1 MKNLVKTRFAIALW
15 MAVTAGSASAADCS
29 FDGNFD
35 RSVGA
40 GWEHISIDKGGPA
53 IIRIY
58 GTGENILRTVG
69 GAPKLLREQI
79 AKVAVDEGGSNA
91 VQGFDLVDVHGER
104 LYMMQ
109 YLCDQ
114 RIVTNASTGDWARV
128 SNHRLYSRHI
138 Q

>member
-1 MKNLVKTRFAIALW
+1 MKKLAKTRIAIALW

-29 FDGNFD
+29 FDGNFA

-40 GWEHISIDKGGPA
+40 NWEHISIDKGGAA

-58 GTGENILRTVG
+58 GTGENVMRMVG
-69 GAPKLLREQI
+69 GTPKLLHEQI
-79 AKVAVDEGGSNA
+79 ARVAVDESGTDA
-91 VQGFDLVDVHGER
+91 ARGFDLVDVHGER
-104 LYMMQ
+104 LYMML

-128 SNHRLYSRHI
+128 SSHRLYRRHI